1 MFNGSNID
9 YVFMND
15 PRTIPK
21 NLKLSFTMIKPMIL
35 YRKLW
40 KFGQLWKKNWYY
52 TQNYGTFI

>member
-21 NLKLSFTMIKPMIL
+21 ILKLSFTMIKPMIL

-40 KFGQLWKKNWYY
+40 KFG
-52 TQNYGTFI
+52 